1 MHHDTHVT
9 DATPEQVHAWL
20 TNGEILLV
28 DVREPNEYAFER
40 IHGALLYPL
49 STFDAGAL
57 PTEGRKLVL
66 HCGSGKRSL
75 TAAHKLQAAGPR
87 PPHAPGGRHPGLEG
101 GWPARHSHRPPD
113 RSRHRRRPALTS
125 QPRRALE

>member
-20 TNGEILLV
+20 ANGEILLV

-49 STFDAGAL
+49 STFDPSAL

-66 HCGSGKRSL
+66 HCGSGKRSMM
-75 TAAHKLQAAGPR
+75 AAHKLQTAGHDHLTHLAGGIQAWKAAGLPVIR
-87 PPHAPGGRHPGLEG
+87 IDVQTGRVVDDG
-101 GWPARHSHRPPD
+101 
-113 RSRHRRRPALTS
+113 RR
-125 QPRRALE
+125 